1 MPRFALSIPGLAR
14 LMEVLIV
21 PHRELSEV
29 PWAALFDSQAGQ
41 HLIERHVLR
50 VAPSLR
56 VVREAAGTGRHDQT
70 PGTHAS
76 EERPARSL
84 VVGNQLPNRLGAR
97 GELPDAETE
106 AGLVVGLLTSV
117 GVEVDALMRGAADKA
132 AVLDK
137 IQGAAWA
144 HFACHGD
151 LDTHSLVLAMSAS
164 GDPMSEP
171 LAACPQDHAMQSLTS
186 SSSWMCDVCKKDM
199 TENPRLRCDECD
211 YDVCAACV
219 RRQRAKRADLSMKEV
234 QERVRM
240 GPGSTAVLG
249 ACNTGR
255 GEIRAEGVIGLVR
268 AFLFACVAAIVVSLW
283 SVSAASRHAAPR
295 ASHIAHPRGSKLLH
309 GAE

>member
-1 MPRFALSIPGLAR
+1 M
-14 LMEVLIV
+14 
-21 PHRELSEV
+21 
-29 PWAALFDSQAGQ
+29 
-41 HLIERHVLR
+41 
-50 VAPSLR
+50 
-56 VVREAAGTGRHDQT
+56 
-70 PGTHAS
+70 
-76 EERPARSL
+76 
-84 VVGNQLPNRLGAR
+84 
-97 GELPDAETE
+97 
-106 AGLVVGLLTSV
+106 
-117 GVEVDALMRGAADKA
+117 GVEVDALIRDAADKA

-137 IQGAAWA
+137 IQGVAWA

-164 GDPMSEP
+164 GDPMPEP

-219 RRQRAKRADLSMKEV
+219 RRQRAERADLSMKEV

-283 SVSAASRHAAPR
+283 SVSAIYTYICIYIHT
-295 ASHIAHPRGSKLLH
+295 HIVLYIHIYVYVYTHTYSMF
-309 GAE
+309 

>member
-1 MPRFALSIPGLAR
+1 M
-14 LMEVLIV
+14 
-21 PHRELSEV
+21 
-29 PWAALFDSQAGQ
+29 
-41 HLIERHVLR
+41 LR

-56 VVREAAGTGRHDQT
+56 VVREAAGAERHAQT
-70 PGTHAS
+70 PDTHAS
-76 EERPARSL
+76 EERPGRSL
-84 VVGNQLPNRLGAR
+84 VVGNPLPNRLGAR

-151 LDTHSLVLAMSAS
+151 LDTKSLVLAMSAS
-164 GDPMSEP
+164 GDPMPEP
-171 LAACPQDHAMQSLTS
+171 LPACPRDHAMQSLTS
-186 SSSWMCDVCKKDM
+186 SSSWICDVCKKDM

-219 RRQRAKRADLSMKEV
+219 RRQRAERADLSMKEV

-283 SVSAASRHAAPR
+283 SVSAIYTYICIYIHT
-295 ASHIAHPRGSKLLH
+295 HI
-309 GAE
+309 